1 METYG
6 YEMEE
11 LIPVVAALAEKY
23 TGHEH
28 SSVTYEK
35 AQMLMGAVLYCVGEY
50 ENSLVQDGREEKEQE
65 TSKEKSSGEE
75 TERIY
80 EVSFRDKKISAEEA
94 CRRGQELVLEKVK
107 KLRELYNGMIS
118 DFQDYGLV
126 CLGDTFRQGIPSFF
140 LNYDVRFS
148 PQETLLTL
156 DYPVLKN
163 LRGLSGVNAVWE
175 YVRCIAVE
183 QRFLG
188 KFPASLVRKMLR
200 AYHEEYEELI
210 ENLCSIVLEEIFRG
224 MMREEECA
232 GIMRDN
238 IVVSDKQQICA
249 QLLKKMLKENLGCDT
264 QIMDYLEPAV
274 SDTVVRGYGD

>member
-11 LIPVVAALAEKY
+11 LIPVVAGLAEKY
-23 TGHEH
+23 TGYEH

-35 AQMLMGAVLYCVGEY
+35 AQMLMEAVLYCIGEY
-50 ENSLVQDGREEKEQE
+50 ENSPVQGAGEEKVQGA
-65 TSKEKSSGEE
+65 SKEGSSGEE
-75 TERIY
+75 TERTF
-80 EVSFRDKKISAEEA
+80 EVFFRDKKVSAEEA

-126 CLGDTFRQGIPSFF
+126 CLGDTLRHGIPSFF
-140 LNYDVRFS
+140 LNYDARFS
-148 PQETLLTL
+148 PQETILTL

-163 LRGLSGVNAVWE
+163 LRGLSGVNAVLE
-175 YVRCIAVE
+175 YVKCIALE

-188 KFPASLVRKMLR
+188 KFPEALVREILR
-200 AYHEEYEELI
+200 AYHEKYEELI
-210 ENLCSIVLEEIFRG
+210 ENLCSIVLGEIFRG
-224 MMREEECA
+224 MLREEKCI

-238 IVVSDKQQICA
+238 AAVSDKQQACA
-249 QLLKKMLKENLGCDT
+249 LLLKKMLEESLECDA

-274 SDTVVRGYGD
+274 SDMVVRGYGD